1 MATTSYGTPMG
12 MGTQPMG
19 MGMATSGVRNMNL
32 PMSSARPIEVD
43 ENTPNLEEIQG
54 FPVAG
59 TAADGTHFHQDP
71 ITGQMYRMST
81 DLHQRIPQ
89 ILADRKVM
97 SGGITNVGGGVPMGT
112 TPSVP
117 TSTNVSTPTQ
127 TNEFVNLSMERFTSM
142 DSLSTFS
149 QTLGNLSSEK
159 VLPFTMTVED
169 VNQTYIAPTR
179 IDFTKDYV
187 VGTTMGQVVIGQ
199 TTSINPLIN
208 LFNNSNSTIVEQTL
222 ESTTMTNKPIN
233 KFLLSSLGNLTSSD
247 LTSSDI
253 TYYIPINKFYNTIN
267 LIS

>member
-97 SGGITNVGGGVPMGT
+97 SGGITNIDDIDNTNSQMDPKEYFKFSEKQSLEEPTLRVNGVPVT
-112 TPSVP
+112 TDSNP
-117 TSTNVSTPTQ
+117 TVSLNTKFGINSNYLNMNDSLFVFKLSDLYDKKFREISTNHLIYDLRSSTPY
-127 TNEFVNLSMERFTSM
+127 NK
-142 DSLSTFS
+142 
-149 QTLGNLSSEK
+149 G
-159 VLPFTMTVED
+159 
-169 VNQTYIAPTR
+169 Y
-179 IDFTKDYV
+179 Y
-187 VGTTMGQVVIGQ
+187 
-199 TTSINPLIN
+199 
-208 LFNNSNSTIVEQTL
+208 
-222 ESTTMTNKPIN
+222 KPIN
-233 KFLLSSLGNLTSSD
+233 MINNLSTRNILFNLQ
-247 LTSSDI
+247 I
-253 TYYIPINKFYNTIN
+253 EKYIPINNFINKINFNQKTIDDINNYTPINRFYNR
-267 LIS
+267 